1 MRVKTKYNVGDGV
14 WVMKDN
20 KPKMCKIIGVRVQH
34 VEGTFNGSAG
44 YITNPI
50 IQYDLGK
57 RESPMIYEER
67 FVFPTCKKLLNS
79 LLKSTE
85 NHE

>member
-1 MRVKTKYNVGDGV
+1 MRIKTKYNVGDGV
-14 WVMKDN
+14 WVMHDN
-20 KPKMCKIIGVRVQH
+20 HPKMCKIIGVSVSYG
-34 VEGTFNGSAG
+34 EGIFNGYGG
-44 YITNPI
+44 YITDPI
-50 IQYDLGK
+50 IEYDLGK
-57 RESPMIYEER
+57 RESPMIYNER

>member
-44 YITNPI
+44 YITNKEYFK
-50 IQYDLGK
+50 Q
-57 RESPMIYEER
+57 
-67 FVFPTCKKLLNS
+67 
-79 LLKSTE
+79 
-85 NHE
+85 